1 MAGKDITINMK
12 NHNNIFMHIM
22 LVALVLLM
30 SSSVK
35 ANVLKDMQHFFNKF
49 GSVGNTSSG
58 SAFQDQSAGYMT
70 GGSLFVR
77 NPVRS
82 QRVVS
87 MTMPGYRA
95 GCGGIDIWSGGFSY
109 INGEG
114 LNNMMQAILSNAPSY
129 AVMLAIETYAP
140 QIHSIVNE
148 LNKLAADFNRL
159 NINSC
164 ETAAL
169 ALGGLWPKSDTGSQ
183 AVCQMISAQDGSV
196 ADRVKARHECGVGNN
211 RDSYL
216 SRANRDMLVGEF
228 NLAWKLLEKM
238 EFLFESSGTNLD
250 LLTPGEMSSQE
261 EKLLKEIFM
270 TLSGT
275 IINKK
280 MGRDGGY
287 TQVTLASKANQ
298 EAFIKALMQGG
309 SIQVYECDE
318 SQKCLNPRLVR
329 KDLPSDEAL
338 QIKIERILESIVT
351 KIRNDQGD
359 LEISKGEISLINS
372 SHLPV
377 YKILNVTT
385 AYQKGR
391 APINI
396 SQYGEL
402 IAFDVTYKY
411 INDVLDAFQ
420 DASHH
425 LKALQ
430 FTDEHVAPF
439 MEGIRQSKIQLSL
452 HRDSAFAKMDLLL
465 GFIQKTQLI
474 EKQIHTM
481 MGSLSNEYGF

>member
-1 MAGKDITINMK
+1 MKHPILKNTMRFMAP
-12 NHNNIFMHIM
+12 
-22 LVALVLLM
+22 VAVVLGLTL
-30 SSSVK
+30 SSPSQAGVM
-35 ANVLKDMQHFFNKF
+35 KDMQHFFNKF
-49 GSVGNTSSG
+49 GAATNSSTG

-87 MTMPGYRA
+87 MSMPGYRA
-95 GCGGIDIWSGGFSY
+95 GCGGINLWSGGFSY

-169 ALGGLWPKSDTGSQ
+169 ALGGMWPKSDTGSQ
-183 AVCQMISAQDGSV
+183 AVCQMLAAQDGSV
-196 ADRVKARHECGVGNN
+196 ADRVKARHDCGAGNN
-211 RDSYL
+211 RDSIL
-216 SRANRDMLVGEF
+216 TKANRDMLVGEF

-238 EFLFESSGTNLD
+238 EFLFEASGNALN
-250 LLTPGEMSSQE
+250 LLTPGEMNSQE
-261 EKLLKEIFM
+261 SRLLKEIFM
-270 TLSGT
+270 TLSGK
-275 IINKK
+275 IINRKS
-280 MGRDGGY
+280 GGDGAY
-287 TQVTLASKANQ
+287 NQLSLPSKASQ
-298 EAFIKALMQGG
+298 EEFIKALMQGG
-309 SIQVYECDE
+309 NIQCYECDE
-318 SQKCLNPRLVR
+318 PDKCLNPRLVQ
-329 KDLPSDEAL
+329 KTLPANEAL
-338 QIKIERILESIVT
+338 QLKVEQILESIVA
-351 KIRNDQGD
+351 KVRNDEGD
-359 LEISKGEISLINS
+359 QEITPGELSLVNA
-372 SHLPV
+372 SHLPI

-420 DASHH
+420 DASNH

-481 MGSLSNEYGF
+481 MGSLSNEYGI